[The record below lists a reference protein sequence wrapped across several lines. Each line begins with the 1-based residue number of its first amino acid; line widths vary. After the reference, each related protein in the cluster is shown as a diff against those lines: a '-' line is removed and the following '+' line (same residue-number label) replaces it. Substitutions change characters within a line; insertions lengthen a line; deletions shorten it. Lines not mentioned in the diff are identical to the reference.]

1 MAVSAQL
8 TINPTD
14 SGNLIKKVGNVVSD
28 IVGAYTYDVVNMD
41 YTITRTYDITTC
53 AGSVPLGGLINVTIR
68 AIREFTT
75 PFHGWIKDNKKYE
88 GHLTI
93 YDSSVPLLSSFSSS
107 GVNDGNIVDNATKK
121 ATNEVEKIMND
132 SWGEDDDMFDDMDL
146 KALKAYVNKRKTDI
160 AKKIEEEIEKR
171 KGKGEKGVEEKKG
184 QYDVTVYKTDSAD
197 DLRNKIRKEE
207 KRRNND
213 FPCKKGKG
221 EKSGGEKTVD
231 FLKNSGKS
239 IAEKSTAGAIKHA
252 AKTLLESSRVIKFED
267 AQCVSLKEMFSA
279 SGDKS
284 SWLIQIGILA
294 SKITFMGV
302 RTGIGNLSLNV
313 SGSEFTF

>member
-14 SGNLIKKVGNVVSD
+14 SGSFIKKVGNVVSD

-75 PFHGWIKDNKKYE
+75 PFHDWIKDNKKCE

-93 YDSSVPLLSSFSSS
+93 YDSSVPLLSSLSSS
-107 GVNDGNIVDNATKK
+107 GVNDGNIVDNATKR
-121 ATNEVEKIMND
+121 AANEVEKIMD
-132 SWGEDDDMFDDMDL
+132 KAWGEEEDMFDDMNL
-146 KALKAYVNKRKTDI
+146 KELKAYINQRKEECAKKGTSYSIKVRKTDSVD
-160 AKKIEEEIEKR
+160 E
-171 KGKGEKGVEEKKG
+171 
-184 QYDVTVYKTDSAD
+184 
-197 DLRNKIRKEE
+197 LRNKIRKEE
-207 KRRNND
+207 HRLNKD
-213 FPCKKGKG
+213 FPCKSGKD
-221 EKSGGEKTVD
+221 EKTGGEKAVD

-239 IAEKSTAGAIKHA
+239 IAEKSTTGVIKHA
-252 AKTLLESSRVIKFED
+252 MKAALESSRVIKFED

-302 RTGIGNLSLNV
+302 RTGIGNLSANAG
-313 SGSEFTF
+313 GSKFKF

>member
-8 TINPTD
+8 TISPSSNKY
-14 SGNLIKKVGNVVSD
+14 LKVASD
-28 IVGAYTYDVVNMD
+28 IAGAYTYDVVNMD

-75 PFHGWIKDNKKYE
+75 PFHDWIKDNKKCE

-93 YDSSVPLLSSFSSS
+93 YDSSVPLLSSLSSS
-107 GVNDGNIVDNATKK
+107 GVNDGNIIDNATKRAANEAEK
-121 ATNEVEKIMND
+121 AMDKA
-132 SWGEDDDMFDDMDL
+132 WGESDDMFDDMDL

-160 AKKIEEEIEKR
+160 AKKIEEEIAKR
-171 KGKGEKGVEEKKG
+171 KGKGEKGEEEKKG
-184 QYDVTVYKTDSAD
+184 QYEVTVYKTDSAD
-197 DLRNKIRKEE
+197 DLRNKIRTEE
-207 KRRNND
+207 KKRNKD
-213 FPCKKGKG
+213 FPCKEVKGK
-221 EKSGGEKTVD
+221 KSGGEKTVD

-239 IAEKSTAGAIKHA
+239 IAEKSTTGVIKHVMKA
-252 AKTLLESSRVIKFED
+252 ALESSRVIKFTD

-294 SKITFMGV
+294 SDIMFMGV
-302 RTGIGNLSLNV
+302 RSGIGNVTL
-313 SGSEFTF
+313 GDGKGCQFKF